1 MLISVSE
8 LALNYGCN
16 PKIVWHLGGHN
27 AEELDDYLSSG
38 SQEIHWFEANPELA
52 LILKSK
58 LMDIPNQHVIPKA
71 AWHKDEE
78 VLTFKITNNTMSS
91 SLYDL
96 KIHSEKY
103 PDIVLT
109 KSIDVETITLNTY
122 AIGREIPNLINL
134 DIQGAE
140 LDALKGASNFLEQV
154 SYIYTEVSY
163 VELYK
168 NAPLAE
174 EIDLYLNGFGFK
186 RVVTRKVPR
195 DGWADVLY
203 INQKLAKL
211 PTNRISHRLF
221 RNILYVIRSK
231 TYEIRLKFHDLKVK
245 L

>member
-27 AEELDDYLSSG
+27 AEELDDYLSNG
-38 SQEIHWFEANPELA
+38 SQEVHWFEANPELA
-52 LILKSK
+52 LILQSK
-58 LMDIPNQHVIPKA
+58 LMDIPNQFVIPKA
-71 AWHKDEE
+71 AWHTDEE

-91 SLYDL
+91 SIYDL

-109 KSIDVETITLNTY
+109 KMVNVETITLNTY
-122 AIGREIPNLINL
+122 SIGREIPSLINL

-140 LDALKGASNFLEQV
+140 LEALKGASNFLEQV

-174 EIDLYLNGFGFK
+174 DIDLYLNGFGFK
-186 RVVTRKVPR
+186 RVVTRKVPK

-203 INQKLAKL
+203 INQKIVKL
-211 PTNRISHRLF
+211 PINRFFHRLF
-221 RNILYVIRSK
+221 RDLLYATSSRA
-231 TYEIRLKFHDLKVK
+231 YEIRLKLHDRKARL
-245 L
+245 

>member
-1 MLISVSE
+1 M
-8 LALNYGCN
+8 
-16 PKIVWHLGGHN
+16 GGHN
-27 AEELDDYLSSG
+27 GEEVNDYLSNG
-38 SQEIHWFEANPELA
+38 SQEIHWFEANPEQA

-58 LMDIPNQHVIPKA
+58 LMDIPNQHVISKA
-71 AWHKDEE
+71 VWHRDEE
-78 VLTFKITNNTMSS
+78 VLTFKITNKTMSS

-109 KSIDVETITLNTY
+109 KSVDVETITLNTY
-122 AIGREIPNLINL
+122 AMGRKVPNLINL

-140 LDALKGASNFLEQV
+140 LDALKGASNFLDQV

-168 NAPLAE
+168 NAPLAD
-174 EIDLYLNGFGFK
+174 EIDLYLTGFGFK
-186 RVVTRKVPR
+186 KVVTRKVPR

-211 PTNRISHRLF
+211 PTNRLFHRLF
-221 RNILYVIRSK
+221 RNILYATRSRAYK
-231 TYEIRLKFHDLKVK
+231 IRLTLHDLRGS